1 MENFAVETSVW
12 AEQALSRRRGDAWAA
27 GFWHLGVGLGLCVAW
42 YVGMTGLYGIPYL
55 LLGFVGVPFPVSP
68 WTFGL
73 LWLLFQFALFPLARR
88 RSRPG
93 FVFLRAED
101 TGELVVQG
109 PPVLGHYTEGYG
121 QDHDFSFKRGY
132 LGVFLSAQVALDE
145 ALREFAEARATR
157 RFDRAGIARLAG
169 VLMATN
175 RKMTLADL
183 AAALPQADLP
193 ALLAQAAQLPGF
205 HIHTQEPQGISLTD
219 DGRDGVL
226 VSGVAE
232 T

>member
-1 MENFAVETSVW
+1 M
-12 AEQALSRRRGDAWAA
+12 
-27 GFWHLGVGLGLCVAW
+27 
-42 YVGMTGLYGIPYL
+42 
-55 LLGFVGVPFPVSP
+55 
-68 WTFGL
+68 
-73 LWLLFQFALFPLARR
+73 FQFALFPLARR

-101 TGELVVQG
+101 TGEPVVQG

-132 LGVFLSAQVALDE
+132 LGVFLSAQVAPDE

-183 AAALPQADLP
+183 AAAMPEADLP